1 MRPFMKGDHADDE
14 FMPRHKSDSPQCK
27 ACGNY
32 VVLMIETAALQK
44 AELKAVKKNEQLRES

>member
-32 VVLMIETAALQK
+32 VVLMIETATLRK
-44 AELKAVKKNEQLRES
+44 TELVAVKKNEQLRES